1 MDELWKDMSLCST
14 PPALQSHHLHS
25 PAAAPY
31 RGAAHPQDYL
41 AGAVPQP
48 PRTPP
53 PHTALTLEFTCP
65 GGTGAA
71 NSATSSGDDPAGCH
85 FGLSASGGGSR
96 RAVVQPAVGGDRRQ
110 RRMVKNRESAARSR
124 ARKQAH
130 TNEMEQELEQLRR
143 ENRMLIQREQ
153 DFINVHTATSL
164 FAIYSV
170 IISYL
175 KMLLRLYVGMQDRL
189 AKAAQ
194 APVPDCSSGSTSS
207 TLQQKQQREH

>member
-31 RGAAHPQDYL
+31 RGAAYSQDYL

-48 PRTPP
+48 PATPP
-53 PHTALTLEFTCP
+53 PHTALTYLE
-65 GGTGAA
+65 GI
-71 NSATSSGDDPAGCH
+71 GDDPAGCH
-85 FGLSASGGGSR
+85 FGFSASGGGSR

-153 DFINVHTATSL
+153 DFIN
-164 FAIYSV
+164 
-170 IISYL
+170 
-175 KMLLRLYVGMQDRL
+175 DRL
-189 AKAAQ
+189 AKAVQVA
-194 APVPDCSSGSTSS
+194 VPDCSSRNTSS
-207 TLQQKQQREH
+207 TLQQQQRCRSAPAP

>member
-1 MDELWKDMSLCST
+1 MEELWKDMSLCST
-14 PPALQSHHLHS
+14 PLALQSYHLHS

-71 NSATSSGDDPAGCH
+71 NPATSSGDDPAGCH
-85 FGLSASGGGSR
+85 FGLSASGGTSK
-96 RAVVQPAVGGDRRQ
+96 RAAVQPVAGGDRRQ
-110 RRMVKNRESAARSR
+110 RRMIKNRESAA
-124 ARKQAH
+124 
-130 TNEMEQELEQLRR
+130 
-143 ENRMLIQREQ
+143 RMLIQREQ
-153 DFINVHTATSL
+153 DFIN
-164 FAIYSV
+164 
-170 IISYL
+170 
-175 KMLLRLYVGMQDRL
+175 DRL

-194 APVPDCSSGSTSS
+194 APVPDCSSGSTTS
-207 TLQQKQQREH
+207 TLQQKQQRQKRCRSAPAP

>member
-1 MDELWKDMSLCST
+1 MEEVWKDMSLCST
-14 PPALQSHHLHS
+14 PLALQSHHIHS

-31 RGAAHPQDYL
+31 RGDAYPGDYL

-53 PHTALTLEFTCP
+53 PHTALALDLTCL

-85 FGLSASGGGSR
+85 FGFSASGGGSR

-110 RRMVKNRESAARSR
+110 RRMVKNRESAVRSR
-124 ARKQAH
+124 ARKQAY
-130 TNEMEQELEQLRR
+130 TNEMEQELAQLRR

-153 DFINVHTATSL
+153 DFIN
-164 FAIYSV
+164 
-170 IISYL
+170 
-175 KMLLRLYVGMQDRL
+175 DRL

-194 APVPDCSSGSTSS
+194 AAVPDCSSSRSKRSTSS
-207 TLQQKQQREH
+207 TLQQPQRCRSAPAP

>member
-1 MDELWKDMSLCST
+1 MEELWKDMSLCST
-14 PPALQSHHLHS
+14 PLALQSYHLHS

-31 RGAAHPQDYL
+31 RGAAVYPQDYL
-41 AGAVPQP
+41 AGA

-53 PHTALTLEFTCP
+53 SHTALTLEFTCP

-71 NSATSSGDDPAGCH
+71 NTATSSGDDPAGCH
-85 FGLSASGGGSR
+85 FGFSASGGGTR
-96 RAVVQPAVGGDRRQ
+96 RAVVQPAPAVGGDRRQ

-130 TNEMEQELEQLRR
+130 TNEMELELEQLRR

-153 DFINVHTATSL
+153 DFIN
-164 FAIYSV
+164 
-170 IISYL
+170 
-175 KMLLRLYVGMQDRL
+175 DRL

-194 APVPDCSSGSTSS
+194 VAVPDCSSNRRNTSS
-207 TLQQKQQREH
+207 TLEQQQRCRSAPAP

>member
-1 MDELWKDMSLCST
+1 MEEVWKDMSLCST
-14 PPALQSHHLHS
+14 PLALQSHHLHS

-48 PRTPP
+48 PPTPP
-53 PHTALTLEFTCP
+53 PHTALTLELTYL
-65 GGTGAA
+65 GGT
-71 NSATSSGDDPAGCH
+71 GDDPAGCCH
-85 FGLSASGGGSR
+85 FGFSASGGGSR

-124 ARKQAH
+124 ARKQAR
-130 TNEMEQELEQLRR
+130 TNELELELEQLRR

-153 DFINVHTATSL
+153 DFIN
-164 FAIYSV
+164 
-170 IISYL
+170 
-175 KMLLRLYVGMQDRL
+175 DRL

-194 APVPDCSSGSTSS
+194 VAVPDCSSSSDRRRMNTSS
-207 TLQQKQQREH
+207 TLQQQQRCRSAPAP

>member
-1 MDELWKDMSLCST
+1 MEDVWKDMSLCST
-14 PPALQSHHLHS
+14 PLALQSYHLHS

-31 RGAAHPQDYL
+31 RGAAVYPQDYL

-53 PHTALTLEFTCP
+53 PAHTALTLEFTCP
-65 GGTGAA
+65 GGTSAA
-71 NSATSSGDDPAGCH
+71 NTATSSGDDPAGCH
-85 FGLSASGGGSR
+85 FGFSASGGGSR

-130 TNEMEQELEQLRR
+130 TNEMELELEQLRR

-153 DFINVHTATSL
+153 DFIN
-164 FAIYSV
+164 
-170 IISYL
+170 
-175 KMLLRLYVGMQDRL
+175 DRL

-194 APVPDCSSGSTSS
+194 VAVPDCSSSSSSWRRNTSSS
-207 TLQQKQQREH
+207 TLQQPQRCRSAPAP

>member
-1 MDELWKDMSLCST
+1 MEDVWKDMSLCST
-14 PPALQSHHLHS
+14 PLALQSYHLHS

-85 FGLSASGGGSR
+85 FGFSASGGASK
-96 RAVVQPAVGGDRRQ
+96 RAAVQPAAGDDRRQ
-110 RRMVKNRESAARSR
+110 RRMIKNRESAARSR
-124 ARKQAH
+124 ARKQAC
-130 TNEMEQELEQLRR
+130 TNEMELELVQLRR

-153 DFINVHTATSL
+153 DFIN
-164 FAIYSV
+164 
-170 IISYL
+170 
-175 KMLLRLYVGMQDRL
+175 DRL

-194 APVPDCSSGSTSS
+194 APVPDCSSGTTSS
-207 TLQQKQQREH
+207 TLQQKQQRQKQRCRSAPAP

>member
-31 RGAAHPQDYL
+31 RGAAYSQDYL

-48 PRTPP
+48 PATPP
-53 PHTALTLEFTCP
+53 PHTALTYL
-65 GGTGAA
+65 GGI
-71 NSATSSGDDPAGCH
+71 GDDPAGCH
-85 FGLSASGGGSR
+85 FGFSASGGGSR

-153 DFINVHTATSL
+153 DFINLAEN
-164 FAIYSV
+164 A
-170 IISYL
+170 
-175 KMLLRLYVGMQDRL
+175 GMQDRL
-189 AKAAQ
+189 AKAVQ
-194 APVPDCSSGSTSS
+194 VDVPDCSSRNTSS
-207 TLQQKQQREH
+207 TLQQQQRCRSAPAP